1 MKRRFTLTLF
11 SALTSAST
19 FWYEAQAAASCPE
32 ATFDQV
38 KSALSGNGE
47 VELVFFA
54 SWCASCKEHLT
65 ETHAKNVVFIA
76 AFDEQKRA
84 EKVLDSFQVTSRCFT
99 SDDSASTLS
108 VRSLPAKLK
117 YRF

>member
-1 MKRRFTLTLF
+1 LKRTFVLSLVYTLTFASSF
-11 SALTSAST
+11 SQTA
-19 FWYEAQAAASCPE
+19 EAAASCPE
-32 ATFDQV
+32 ATFDQI
-38 KSALSGNGE
+38 KSAMAGSGD

-65 ETHAKNVVFIA
+65 EKHAKNVVFIA

-99 SDDSASTLS
+99 SDDTASALS
-108 VRSLPAKLK
+108 VRSLPAKSQI
-117 YRF
+117 RF